1 MARAAGAQLHN
12 RSHQA
17 EPRTLRRNARPMC
30 LPSPPWG
37 GAGGGGH
44 PPDGSTDMTD
54 LTAHATYRE
63 ILAQPAIWAAWGAE
77 LPMADVRAWFT
88 STQAEDVWFCG
99 AGTSAF
105 IGDILAAGLEG
116 HSGPR
121 FRSVPTTDVVARPH
135 AYLRGTPKLIVSFG
149 RSGNSTESIGLLTAL
164 DALAPHWPRLNI
176 TCNATSALAT
186 DPKAKVITLPEATH
200 DQGFAMTSSFSTMLL
215 TAAALF
221 DQSLAP
227 EDTPNRL
234 KALADTLQSLL
245 PAFTKAAR
253 TARRPAR
260 AVFLG
265 SGPLAFA
272 AREAALKVMEL
283 AAGQIPALWDSTLGF
298 RHGPKSFTVG
308 ETDLW
313 LFRSSDSHTR
323 AYDEDL
329 LAELRTQFPQSE
341 VTAPEIPQPF
351 TDLWSAPLYVALA
364 QLLAVHWSDAL
375 GLTVDD
381 PFAGQGT
388 LTRVVSGVRLHP
400 VHP

>member
-1 MARAAGAQLHN
+1 
-12 RSHQA
+12 
-17 EPRTLRRNARPMC
+17 
-30 LPSPPWG
+30 
-37 GAGGGGH
+37 
-44 PPDGSTDMTD
+44 MTD
-54 LTAHATYRE
+54 LTTHATFRE
-63 ILAQPAIWAAWGAE
+63 ILAQPGIWAAWGAQ
-77 LPMADVRAWFT
+77 LPVANLRAWIT
-88 STQAEDVWFCG
+88 STQTDEVWFCG
-99 AGTSAF
+99 AGTSAY

-116 HSGPR
+116 HNFLR
-121 FRSVPTTDVVARPH
+121 FRSVPTTDIVARPH
-135 AYLRGTPKLIVSFG
+135 TYLRGKPKLIVSFG
-149 RSGNSTESIGLLTAL
+149 RSGNSTESIGLLAAL
-164 DALAPHWPRLNI
+164 DVLAPTWPRLNI

-221 DQSLAP
+221 DTSLPA
-227 EDTPNRL
+227 DQTPQRF
-234 KALADTLQSLL
+234 ATLADTLQTLL
-245 PAFTKAAR
+245 ATFTEVA
-253 TARRPAR
+253 TTTRRPDR
-260 AVFLG
+260 TIFLG

-298 RHGPKSFTVG
+298 RHGPKSFTLG
-308 ETDLW
+308 KTDLW
-313 LFRSSDSHTR
+313 LFRSSDPHTR

-329 LAELRTQFPQSE
+329 LTELRTQFPQSE
-341 VTAPEIPQPF
+341 VTAPDIPQSFP
-351 TDLWSAPLYVALA
+351 DLWAAPLYVALA